1 MESSTAATGWPHT
14 DYSLL
19 SGSSYSTNSSSNFTP
34 QDNKYHL
41 SSSSGADQKYLNSLM
56 LEQQQSRAE
65 STTGSLESKYL
76 SQIESKYI
84 QQQQQQQQQPSGDKQ
99 Q

>member
-1 MESSTAATGWPHT
+1 
-14 DYSLL
+14 
-19 SGSSYSTNSSSNFTP
+19 
-34 QDNKYHL
+34 
-41 SSSSGADQKYLNSLM
+41 M

-84 QQQQQQQQQPSGDKQ
+84 QQQQQQQPSGDKQ
-99 Q
+99 QQQQYLGNIMCRPVHWIMHFLASET